1 MHSLTQSCG
10 RLQAEIEGLLET
22 PLATI
27 FKDNAS
33 AQRSIP
39 LAADA
44 GGFFLQQRALH
55 VFAEAE
61 RVLKFRDVCNSSDLG
76 QEEKLQ
82 RLGQLMDESQT
93 SCRLAISLQ
102 GLSEVTTGVP
112 AGTSYA

>member
-1 MHSLTQSCG
+1 M
-10 RLQAEIEGLLET
+10 
-22 PLATI
+22 ATI
-27 FKDNAS
+27 FGDNAS

-61 RVLKFRDVCNSSDLG
+61 RVLKFQDVCNSSDLG

-93 SCRLAISLQ
+93 SCRWASLRLQQVLLGPLMVGDPDSCKLGRQ
-102 GLSEVTTGVP
+102 GLDLM
-112 AGTSYA
+112 